1 VVSGG
6 EAWRSSWMEQ
16 VAAEEQEA
24 EAEEEEE
31 QGLTCSSL
39 RACHLSARG
48 SSRRPHRRD
57 TWRRGAGS
65 TCTPWRSASTRARQ
79 IQLCEV
85 GERASGE
92 RRASGVERAPAK
104 SKRYELCCAP
114 RSGPVGAHH
123 VVRSAGRVRRRQRIR
138 QRILVRAR
146 PVIVGARIG
155 KLERHPLA
163 VRQLPPERLRTA
175 RAARDSHRSSGAQQ
189 RPAAGAG
196 HGCLSQPP
204 PRRLARGARARVC
217 LVSSALDDDLPRCGA
232 TERRPARYLRRR
244 PSRGHR
250 RRPRP
255 TPRPGR
261 SQRCAAL

>member
-1 VVSGG
+1 MPF
-6 EAWRSSWMEQ
+6 ER
-16 VAAEEQEA
+16 
-24 EAEEEEE
+24 
-31 QGLTCSSL
+31 T
-39 RACHLSARG
+39 RIFTTPPSARHVTQRCRLHVH
-48 SSRRPHRRD
+48 SLAECQH
-57 TWRRGAGS
+57 A
-65 TCTPWRSASTRARQ
+65 
-79 IQLCEV
+79 
-85 GERASGE
+85 RASDTAVRGRRASE

-138 QRILVRAR
+138 RILVRAR

-250 RRPRP
+250 RRPRL